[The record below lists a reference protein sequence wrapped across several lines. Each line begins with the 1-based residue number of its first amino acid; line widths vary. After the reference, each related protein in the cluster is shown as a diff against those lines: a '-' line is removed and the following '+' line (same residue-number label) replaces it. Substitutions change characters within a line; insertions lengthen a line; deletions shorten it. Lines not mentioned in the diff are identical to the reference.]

1 MYQVKNFGN
10 DCACKT
16 LEELEQVLKERYR
29 GKSVSVTYPRPSGFR
44 GIVFID
50 ITKEGEIRS
59 SYGAREKFYLARL
72 VA

>member
-10 DCACKT
+10 DCTCET
-16 LEELEQVLKERYR
+16 LKELEQVLKDRYR
-29 GKSVSVTYPRPSGFR
+29 GRSVSVPYPRPSGFR
-44 GIVFID
+44 GIAFID
-50 ITKEGEIRS
+50 ITEEGEIRS